1 MNILIVDDEPRHLRG
16 MAAMLRA
23 MRPDASIA
31 TAKDGEAALAAVRDA
46 RPDVVLTDIQMPN
59 MDGLTFLRRLEEEG
73 IPAKVVMVSAYD
85 LFAYAQTA
93 LRHGAYDYLL
103 KPVDAE
109 KVEALLERLERQ
121 LAAER
126 EARASSDALRQR
138 LREASPAHRSRQLHR
153 WLAGELPPDE
163 GAGLAEWPTL
173 RVANVLVLTEAAPG
187 DGAEADGA
195 AEPAPRPPLEALA
208 ERLALAASAF
218 GDACAFALQTEP
230 APGGARLVT
239 ALRLTRPTPG
249 AQGR

>member
-23 MRPDASIA
+23 MRPDADVA

-46 RPDVVLTDIQMPN
+46 RPDVVLSDIQMPN
-59 MDGLTFLRRLEEEG
+59 MDGLAFLRRLEEEG
-73 IPAKVVMVSAYD
+73 IATKVVMVSAYD

-109 KVEALLERLERQ
+109 KVEALLERLETQ

-126 EARASSDALRQR
+126 EAQASSDALRQR
-138 LREASPAHRSRQLHR
+138 LREASPAYRSRQLHR

-163 GAGLAEWPTL
+163 GAGLAEWPAL
-173 RVANVLVLTEAAPG
+173 QGANVLVLTEAVRG
-187 DGAEADGA
+187 DGAETDGA
-195 AEPAPRPPLEALA
+195 AAPEPPPFDELA

-230 APGGARLVT
+230 APGARLVT
-239 ALRLTRPTPG
+239 A
-249 AQGR
+249 